1 MINDYKLDVSFSE
14 LINTYIS
21 KHPDGD
27 RAGVKKAWQY
37 ANEKHSGVKRGSGEP
52 YINHPL
58 RVARILAN
66 QGFDSEYLMAAL
78 LHDVVEDCD
87 VPLSEIRYR
96 FGNTVA
102 EIVDAVTALSDR
114 DFNGEKLSKKQL
126 DTLSDAR
133 LQDKMTIRALYVK
146 IADRI
151 DNLSTLSG
159 VKEEKRMPKAEHTRE
174 ILIPMA
180 KKANAY
186 HCVDMLEELCFRA
199 EHPLQLAEMEK
210 IRDEINL
217 LNHRSTGKS
226 LAEFERV
233 FDPLRNNCAKELEP
247 YHRHIISFRHQD
259 RSMISLYR
267 QITANTDKL
276 DDLRNVLVKDNFAFH
291 DLFLIVSND
300 LEEEGTPIRPHD
312 LFFKYFDLV
321 LSVDGFY
328 IVDYR
333 RTTHKDSTY
342 FLIADQMDNLFR
354 LFIRTRDENDRY
366 QYGNILDNSAF
377 FPGLV
382 NEIEPRDT
390 YSPKMKVF
398 CADGTAT
405 LIDRGATVLD
415 FAFHIHTDLGLHFKY
430 AQLNDNKT
438 QLPHYTRLNDG
449 DKVYIEED
457 EKAAPSFIWFK
468 YVRTSRAT
476 DRLIRYFEH
485 LYANERGC
493 PFV

>member
-87 VPLSEIRYR
+87 VPLSEIRDL

-114 DFNGEKLSKKQL
+114 DFDGEKLSKKQL

-133 LQDKMTIRALYVK
+133 LQDKMNIRALYVK

-210 IRDEINL
+210 IRTEINL
-217 LNHRSTGKS
+217 LNHRSIGKS

-267 QITANTDKL
+267 QITANTNKL
-276 DDLRNVLVKDNFAFH
+276 DDLRNVLVKDDFAFH

-366 QYGNILDNSAF
+366 QYGNILDNSYPHRPGSAF
-377 FPGLV
+377 
-382 NEIEPRDT
+382 
-390 YSPKMKVF
+390 
-398 CADGTAT
+398 
-405 LIDRGATVLD
+405 
-415 FAFHIHTDLGLHFKY
+415 
-430 AQLNDNKT
+430 
-438 QLPHYTRLNDG
+438 
-449 DKVYIEED
+449 
-457 EKAAPSFIWFK
+457 
-468 YVRTSRAT
+468 
-476 DRLIRYFEH
+476 
-485 LYANERGC
+485 
-493 PFV
+493 